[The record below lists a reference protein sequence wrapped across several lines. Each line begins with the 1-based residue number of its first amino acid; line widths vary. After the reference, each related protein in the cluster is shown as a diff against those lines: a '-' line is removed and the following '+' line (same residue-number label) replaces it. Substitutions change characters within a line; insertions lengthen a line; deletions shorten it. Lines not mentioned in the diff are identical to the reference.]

1 MPQFSTSRPV
11 KHSAGE
17 MFDLVADVE
26 RYPQFVPLCRSLKVR
41 NRISE
46 PEGVEVLIA
55 DMTVAYK
62 LVRETFT
69 SRVTLDRP
77 NLHIL
82 VEYLEGPFKKMQ
94 NRWVFHPTGAQS
106 CRVEFFIAYEFRSRT
121 LALLMGTMFDAAF
134 RRFPAAFERR
144 AARHHICARNRSIR
158 RRGMQPQSGQAP
170 RACRRSHPV
179 GPQFQ

>member
-11 KHSAGE
+11 KHSAGD

-26 RYPQFVPLCRSLKVR
+26 RYPEFVPLCRSLKVR

-55 DMTVAYK
+55 NMTVAYK
-62 LVRETFT
+62 FISETFT

-77 NLHIL
+77 NLNIL
-82 VEYLEGPFKKMQ
+82 VEYLEGPFRRME
-94 NRWVFHPTGAQS
+94 NRWIFHPTGVKA
-106 CRVEFFIAYEFRSRT
+106 CRVEFFIGYEFRSRT

-134 RRFPAAFERR
+134 RRFAAAFERR
-144 AARHHICARNRSIR
+144 ADRIYR
-158 RRGMQPQSGQAP
+158 RKKG
-170 RACRRSHPV
+170 
-179 GPQFQ
+179 